1 MDKTEFFI
9 ESIKTTLI
17 IFIVFIIG
25 FVTGAMVYEQE
36 NREIKQEYEI
46 LLDEYNENL
55 YMYKKKETENEL

>member
-1 MDKTEFFI
+1 MDKI
-9 ESIKTTLI
+9 EVFKENLKTTLI
-17 IFIVFIIG
+17 ILIVFCIG

-55 YMYKKKETENEL
+55 YMYKKMEGMSKW

>member
-1 MDKTEFFI
+1 MDKI
-9 ESIKTTLI
+9 ENLKTTLI
-17 IFIVFIIG
+17 IFIAFIIG

-55 YMYKKKETENEL
+55 YMYKKTEGINEL

>member
-1 MDKTEFFI
+1 MDKIEFFI

-17 IFIVFIIG
+17 ILIIFCIG

-55 YMYKKKETENEL
+55 YMYKKMEGMNNG

>member
-55 YMYKKKETENEL
+55 YMYKKMETENEL

>member
-1 MDKTEFFI
+1 MDKIEFFI

-17 IFIVFIIG
+17 ILIIFCIG

-36 NREIKQEYEI
+36 YREIKQEYEI

-55 YMYKKKETENEL
+55 YMYKKMEGMNNG

>member
-1 MDKTEFFI
+1 MDKIEFFT

-17 IFIVFIIG
+17 IFIAFIIG

-36 NREIKQEYEI
+36 NREIKQDYNI

-55 YMYKKKETENEL
+55 YMYKKMEGTNEL